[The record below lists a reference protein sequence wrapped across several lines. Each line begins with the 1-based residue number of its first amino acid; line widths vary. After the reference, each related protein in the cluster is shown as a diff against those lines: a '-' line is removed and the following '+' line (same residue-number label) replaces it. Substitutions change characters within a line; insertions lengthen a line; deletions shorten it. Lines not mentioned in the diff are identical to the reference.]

1 MQQTKSQL
9 KKYLPYLLPI
19 VSFVGLT
26 VLLNRTN
33 PLDVGPAG
41 ILLVFGLV
49 YVFISSSLYL
59 LLTLVMMLLAYFVTI
74 RPTSR
79 RKLYYLASIIAFAP
93 VFLLALNSIGQL
105 ELKDFVL
112 VFCLVGIACFYVV
125 KRR

>member
-19 VSFVGLT
+19 LSFVGLT

-74 RPTSR
+74 QPTSR
-79 RKLYYLASIIAFAP
+79 RKMYYLASIIAFAP

-112 VFCLVGIACFYVV
+112 VFCLVGLACFYVV

>member
-19 VSFVGLT
+19 MSFVGLT

-59 LLTLVMMLLAYFVTI
+59 LLTLVMMLIAYFVTI

-112 VFCLVGIACFYVV
+112 VFCLVGLACFYVI